1 MDNVADDKLEVPDD
15 VLAATAALITTV
27 SALHPTE
34 QARRDALDKPLGTA
48 LGMPFSH
55 TYNRDSTVCDGTLTT
70 AVGAPIVEC
79 AAFLFR
85 EDKRE
90 VGNGGC
96 DPTIQAGLS
105 AARFWTHDDVSISPT
120 HSFSCLTIIIIVVQH
135 VIVRNNTCCP
145 TFLLANAGPWLAVLG
160 FVFTDKIVCQHLT
173 DLIWI
178 GFDSVLNE
186 RHTVRVARI
195 LHALGR
201 NLGKLKKYYELL
213 SSPSSSSQLN
223 LTKSIR
229 DSRHF
234 FPSVNTYYDSK
245 QDTNVKFDYIRPL
258 ETDPACITF
267 LAQTCSKTDSRL
279 IVVKFIE
286 WYGEPAHRL
295 LAEHD
300 FAPQL
305 FYFGRVSKSGT
316 PSYRSL
322 RMVVMEYLQGSTVAQ
337 LLADPSRNHP
347 THILDLELIA
357 ELERIIK
364 FLHSHDYVY
373 GDLRGP
379 NIMITLEKNIK
390 LIDFDW
396 AGKVGHVKYSN
407 FLSPK
412 IGWPA
417 GAERG
422 KPITAQH
429 DLEMTPNVINPR

>member
-1 MDNVADDKLEVPDD
+1 
-15 VLAATAALITTV
+15 
-27 SALHPTE
+27 
-34 QARRDALDKPLGTA
+34 
-48 LGMPFSH
+48 
-55 TYNRDSTVCDGTLTT
+55 
-70 AVGAPIVEC
+70 
-79 AAFLFR
+79 
-85 EDKRE
+85 
-90 VGNGGC
+90 
-96 DPTIQAGLS
+96 
-105 AARFWTHDDVSISPT
+105 
-120 HSFSCLTIIIIVVQH
+120 
-135 VIVRNNTCCP
+135 
-145 TFLLANAGPWLAVLG
+145 LAVLG

-201 NLGKLKKYYELL
+201 NLRKLKEYYQRL
-213 SSPSSSSQLN
+213 SSSQLN
-223 LTKSIR
+223 LTNDIR
-229 DSRHF
+229 VSRHF

-245 QDTNVKFDYIRPL
+245 QDTNVEFDYIRPL

-267 LAQTCSKTDSRL
+267 LARTRSETDSRF
-279 IVVKFIE
+279 IVVKFVE
-286 WYGEPAHRL
+286 RYGEPVHRL

-305 FYFGRVSKSGT
+305 FYFGRVSESGT

-337 LLADPSRNHP
+337 LLADPSRNHS

-357 ELERIIK
+357 GLERIIK
-364 FLHSHDYVY
+364 FLHSHNYVY

-396 AGKVGHVKYSN
+396 AGKVGHVKYPN

-412 IGWPA
+412 IGWPP
-417 GAERG
+417 GAEGG

-429 DLEMTPNVINPR
+429 DLEMIPNVINPR

>member
-1 MDNVADDKLEVPDD
+1 LDDVTNDKLEVPDD
-15 VLAATAALITTV
+15 VLAATAVLITTL

-34 QARRDALDKPLGTA
+34 PARRAALDKPLGIA
-48 LGMPFSH
+48 LGMPFSQIL
-55 TYNRDSTVCDGTLTT
+55 NRDSTVCDGTMTT
-70 AVGAPIVEC
+70 TVGSPVIESV
-79 AAFLFR
+79 AFLFR

-90 VGNGGC
+90 IGDGGC

-105 AARFWTHDDVSISPT
+105 AARFWTHADVSISPT
-120 HSFSCLTIIIIVVQH
+120 HSFSCITIIIIVVQH
-135 VIVRNNTCCP
+135 LIVRNNTCCP
-145 TFLLANAGPWLAVLG
+145 SFLLANAGPWLAVLG

-173 DLIWI
+173 DLIWV

-201 NLGKLKKYYELL
+201 NVRKLKEYYEHL
-213 SSPSSSSQLN
+213 SSSQLD
-223 LTKSIR
+223 LTNDINP
-229 DSRHF
+229 RHF

-245 QDTNVKFDYIRPL
+245 QDTHVEFDYIRPL
-258 ETDPACITF
+258 EADPACITF
-267 LAQTCSKTDSRL
+267 LARTRSETDSRS
-279 IVVKFIE
+279 IVVKFVE
-286 WYGEPAHRL
+286 RYGEFVHRL
-295 LAEHD
+295 LADHD

-322 RMVVMEYLQGSTVAQ
+322 RMVVMEYLQGPTVAQ
-337 LLADPSRNHP
+337 LLADPSLNYSIR
-347 THILDLELIA
+347 ILDSELIA
-357 ELERIIK
+357 GLETIIK
-364 FLHSHDYVY
+364 LLHTHNYVY

-379 NIMITLEKNIK
+379 NVMITPEKNIK

-396 AGKVGHVKYSN
+396 AGKVGDVKYPN

-417 GAERG
+417 GAEGG

-429 DLEMTPNVINPR
+429 DLDMIPNVVNP